1 MAIKR
6 CPYCKAI
13 IDGVAAYCSNCGT
26 QLLFPE
32 DESKEEEIPGDKI
45 VEEEEEEDEETPP
58 QGKEVDVKTVEAK
71 RMQETQEWV
80 KKETQRIWD
89 SVMMEGEEK
98 APTPEEKREE
108 VSESVEIEFPEMQ
121 AEEIRT
127 EEEPLQEKEV
137 KEETGE
143 PPSSKATEKEEAP
156 ESKEELPPEKE
167 KEEKEET
174 PPQKE
179 EIDFRTLGLKR
190 TPDTEEREK
199 EEIEKFVKS
208 IKEKRGEEA
217 RTSEEEI
224 PPSAEREKE
233 EKEEEKETPP
243 QKEEIDFRSLRLRKT
258 PDTEEREKEEIEKF
272 VKSIKEKREEK
283 EKEALTPEEKTA
295 PTPEGVKEKTSEVE
309 EGIPPWVE
317 KIKEVPPPE
326 LEEIEGEIEKEK
338 PIELGED
345 FQEKEKKP
353 PEDEHLPSVKEV
365 GLPEEVE
372 QKGLPFGREIEVA
385 KKRARV
391 RRRLRFS
398 ARLRSR
404 AFDILFMTAF
414 CFVCLGLASRLMEV
428 SLFKLIYVSAFPV
441 LIFYMILLMFYFVF
455 FIFFLGET
463 PGDRIFPRE

>member
-1 MAIKR
+1 VAIKR

-26 QLLFPE
+26 QLIFPE

-58 QGKEVDVKTVEAK
+58 QGKEVDVKTAEAK
-71 RMQETQEWV
+71 RMQETEEWV

-127 EEEPLQEKEV
+127 EEEPLQEKEM

-179 EIDFRTLGLKR
+179 EIDFRTLGLRK

-199 EEIEKFVKS
+199 EEIEKLVKS

-233 EKEEEKETPP
+233 EKEEEKEIPP

-258 PDTEEREKEEIEKF
+258 PDTEEREKEEIE
-272 VKSIKEKREEK
+272 
-283 EKEALTPEEKTA
+283 TA
-295 PTPEGVKEKTSEVE
+295 PTPEGVKEETSEVE
-309 EGIPPWVE
+309 EGIPPWAE

-372 QKGLPFGREIEVA
+372 QKGLPFGKEIEVA

-428 SLFKLIYVSAFPV
+428 SLFKLIYVSALPV

-455 FIFFLGET
+455 FVFFLGET